1 MEETN
6 RQPEQWMTTAE
17 VAELARVSVSCVSN
31 WFRTGR
37 LPGRELSPRV
47 RRFRRADVEEFM
59 GDRVSA

>member
-1 MEETN
+1 
-6 RQPEQWMTTAE
+6 MTTAE